1 MRSAVLITQDQRLLK
16 KLESLPNAAG
26 LAMAIEATSSV
37 VMPAGLARM
46 ILRLAGSPPARAA
59 L

>member
-26 LAMAIEATSSV
+26 LAMAIEANSSV
-37 VMPAGLARM
+37 VMPA
-46 ILRLAGSPPARAA
+46 RLAMMI
-59 L
+59 